1 MIETTIV
8 FYPMVDIK
16 TNKQVNVTSYLG
28 YKRSI
33 LFSKKSSLSMQT
45 KRYKDL
51 ILTTMQASDLILSEL
66 CILLTNKVLQVVNIY
81 IYISS
86 PVFIITQL
94 LKLHN
99 LLGAFH
105 LLEKIEEDKAY
116 FLQCRF
122 IRLGFQW
129 INEFEQPISDW
140 INLDVW

>member
-16 TNKQVNVTSYLG
+16 TNKQVNVTIYLG

-45 KRYKDL
+45 KRYQDL

-66 CILLTNKVLQVVNIY
+66 CILLTINKVLQVVHIYIY

-116 FLQCRF
+116 FF
-122 IRLGFQW
+122 
-129 INEFEQPISDW
+129 S
-140 INLDVW
+140 V

>member
-16 TNKQVNVTSYLG
+16 TNKQLNVTSYLG

-116 FLQCRF
+116 FLQCRI
-122 IRLGFQW
+122 IRLGFQ
-129 INEFEQPISDW
+129 
-140 INLDVW
+140 

>member
-16 TNKQVNVTSYLG
+16 TNKQLNVTSYLG

-66 CILLTNKVLQVVNIY
+66 CILLTINKVLQVVL

-116 FLQCRF
+116 FF
-122 IRLGFQW
+122 
-129 INEFEQPISDW
+129 S
-140 INLDVW
+140 V

>member
-16 TNKQVNVTSYLG
+16 TNKQLNITSYLG

-33 LFSKKSSLSMQT
+33 LFSKKKFSINANKEVQRFNSYNNASLRSHLVRAVYLVNYKQSAPSS
-45 KRYKDL
+45 
-51 ILTTMQASDLILSEL
+51 AH
-66 CILLTNKVLQVVNIY
+66 

-116 FLQCRF
+116 FF
-122 IRLGFQW
+122 
-129 INEFEQPISDW
+129 S
-140 INLDVW
+140 V

>member
-16 TNKQVNVTSYLG
+16 QLNITSYLG

-66 CILLTNKVLQVVNIY
+66 CILLTINKVLQVVLIY
-81 IYISS
+81 IY
-86 PVFIITQL
+86 
-94 LKLHN
+94 
-99 LLGAFH
+99 H
-105 LLEKIEEDKAY
+105 LL
-116 FLQCRF
+116 FL
-122 IRLGFQW
+122 
-129 INEFEQPISDW
+129 
-140 INLDVW
+140 

>member
-16 TNKQVNVTSYLG
+16 TNKQLNITSYLG

-66 CILLTNKVLQVVNIY
+66 CILLTINKVLQVVL

-86 PVFIITQL
+86 SVFIITQL

-116 FLQCRF
+116 FF
-122 IRLGFQW
+122 
-129 INEFEQPISDW
+129 S
-140 INLDVW
+140 V

>member
-16 TNKQVNVTSYLG
+16 TNKQVNVTIYLG

-66 CILLTNKVLQVVNIY
+66 CILLTINKVLQVVHIYIY

-105 LLEKIEEDKAY
+105 LLEKIEEDNAY
-116 FLQCRF
+116 FF
-122 IRLGFQW
+122 
-129 INEFEQPISDW
+129 S
-140 INLDVW
+140 V

>member
-16 TNKQVNVTSYLG
+16 TNKQLNVTGYLG

-66 CILLTNKVLQVVNIY
+66 CILLTINKVLQVVLIY

-116 FLQCRF
+116 FF
-122 IRLGFQW
+122 
-129 INEFEQPISDW
+129 S
-140 INLDVW
+140 V

>member
-1 MIETTIV
+1 MIKTTIV

-16 TNKQVNVTSYLG
+16 TNKQVNVTIYLG

-66 CILLTNKVLQVVNIY
+66 CILLTINKVLQVVHIYIY

-105 LLEKIEEDKAY
+105 LLEKIEEDNAY
-116 FLQCRF
+116 FF
-122 IRLGFQW
+122 
-129 INEFEQPISDW
+129 S
-140 INLDVW
+140 V

>member
-16 TNKQVNVTSYLG
+16 TNKQLNITSYLG

-33 LFSKKSSLSMQT
+33 LFSRNANKEVQRFNSYNNASLRSHLVRAVYLVNYKQSAPSS
-45 KRYKDL
+45 
-51 ILTTMQASDLILSEL
+51 AH
-66 CILLTNKVLQVVNIY
+66 

-116 FLQCRF
+116 FF
-122 IRLGFQW
+122 
-129 INEFEQPISDW
+129 S
-140 INLDVW
+140 V

>member
-1 MIETTIV
+1 MYLV
-8 FYPMVDIK
+8 NY
-16 TNKQVNVTSYLG
+16 KQSAP
-28 YKRSI
+28 
-33 LFSKKSSLSMQT
+33 SS
-45 KRYKDL
+45 
-51 ILTTMQASDLILSEL
+51 AH
-66 CILLTNKVLQVVNIY
+66 

-116 FLQCRF
+116 FLQCRI
-122 IRLGFQW
+122 IRLGFKR
-129 INEFEQPISDW
+129 INELEQPISDW

>member
-16 TNKQVNVTSYLG
+16 TNKQLNVTSYLG

-66 CILLTNKVLQVVNIY
+66 CILLTINKVLQVVL

-105 LLEKIEEDKAY
+105 LLEKITLI
-116 FLQCRF
+116 FFQCRI
-122 IRLGFQW
+122 IRLGFQ
-129 INEFEQPISDW
+129 
-140 INLDVW
+140 

>member
-16 TNKQVNVTSYLG
+16 TNKQLNITSYLG

-66 CILLTNKVLQVVNIY
+66 CILLTINKVLQVVL

-105 LLEKIEEDKAY
+105 LLEKIEEDNAY
-116 FLQCRF
+116 FF
-122 IRLGFQW
+122 
-129 INEFEQPISDW
+129 S
-140 INLDVW
+140 V

>member
-8 FYPMVDIK
+8 FYPMVEASERHNLSGLQKINFVLK
-16 TNKQVNVTSYLG
+16 EKFSINANKEVQRFNSYNNASLRSHLVRAVYLVN
-28 YKRSI
+28 YKQSAP
-33 LFSKKSSLSMQT
+33 SS
-45 KRYKDL
+45 
-51 ILTTMQASDLILSEL
+51 AH
-66 CILLTNKVLQVVNIY
+66 

-116 FLQCRF
+116 FF
-122 IRLGFQW
+122 
-129 INEFEQPISDW
+129 S
-140 INLDVW
+140 V